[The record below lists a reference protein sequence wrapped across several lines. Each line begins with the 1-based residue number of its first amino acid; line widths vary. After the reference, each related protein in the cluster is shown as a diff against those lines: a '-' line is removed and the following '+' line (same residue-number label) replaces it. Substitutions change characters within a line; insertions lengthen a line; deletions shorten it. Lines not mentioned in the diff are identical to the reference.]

1 MARENANPVA
11 PSQERS
17 RNAELLRKARER
29 TQAELLKKAV
39 DMSTGSKG
47 AALTALAAAVLIPAA
62 DASGLLDLLADATDI
77 PVPEAIQAAQ
87 RRRRR
92 Y

>member
-1 MARENANPVA
+1 MTEEKKTDR
-11 PSQERS
+11 
-17 RNAELLRKARER
+17 AELLRKARER
-29 TQAELLKKAV
+29 TQAELLKKAI

-47 AALTALAAAVLIPAA
+47 AALTVLAGTMLIPAA
-62 DASGLLDLLADATDI
+62 DASGLVDLLADATDI

-87 RRRRR
+87 RRRRL